1 MNDMTLGFKP
11 SSADWPIVPRNIKL
25 DWSNV
30 PLNWIYND
38 RFSSHAVNGLSYFLI
53 SVEFTMCRLCSQALP
68 LITDDKLRQ
77 DVKGFI
83 KQEALHARAHELH
96 LSEYMQRHGINKLM
110 VSRLVDYTLK
120 NIMTEQPFG
129 RALPKGFQK
138 RWLVLRAGFFAAAEH
153 YTTGLAHYFFN
164 EGKWIE
170 NGCDETM
177 SSLMLWHSAEEIEH
191 RTVMFDLYNHLG
203 GDRVT
208 RSILMSMLLPTFVL
222 VLTGGIMGVNRLD
235 PAVPND
241 QKNIWQRGFW
251 KAWRKGAEAGNVTTL
266 SWLIKHSFGF
276 MREDYN
282 PVNEGSTEQALAYLA
297 QLPMVFQIADKKTEI
312 VSA

>member
-1 MNDMTLGFKP
+1 MNMMATGRGA

-53 SVEFTMCRLCSQALP
+53 AVEFAMCRVCSQALP
-68 LITDDKLRQ
+68 FITDEKLAQ
-77 DVKGFI
+77 DVRGFI

-96 LSEYMQRHGINKLM
+96 LSEYMTRHGVDKIL
-110 VSRLVDYTLK
+110 VSRLVDYTMK
-120 NIMTEQPFG
+120 NILTEKPFN
-129 RALPKGFQK
+129 RALPKVFQK
-138 RWLVLRAGFFAAAEH
+138 RWMVLRTGFFAAAEH

-164 EGKWIE
+164 EGKWVE

-208 RSILMSMLLPTFVL
+208 RSVLMGMLLPTFITL
-222 VLTGGIMGVNRLD
+222 VAGGIMGVNQLD
-235 PAVPND
+235 PAVPKD
-241 QKNIWQRGFW
+241 QKNIWQPGFW
-251 KAWRKGAEAGNVTTL
+251 KAWREGAAAGNVTTL
-266 SWLIKHSFGF
+266 SWLVRHSFVF

-297 QLPMVFQIADKKTEI
+297 TLPQVFQLPLKKQD
-312 VSA
+312 VAA